1 MLKVENFRIE
11 NIGQRKYS
19 ARGFEIYI
27 GPVFRR
33 RFSPK
38 NRGGRDPLA
47 KLRELPAR
55 TEAKHGQN
63 FPLKIRYSPRYG
75 KLVASI
81 FFRSNFTTEDRRWS
95 NNGNTL
101 KEEINFDE
109 CESCKKKRKRK
120 KERSGFHV
128 IIIWGKW
135 LVTNRLLILRG
146 I

>member
-1 MLKVENFRIE
+1 MASTTFPTLSPILRVPWKTSGKKVAWNPSRGIFRELGQSIQKAYPMLKVENFRIE

-81 FFRSNFTTEDRRWS
+81 FFRSNFTTEDRR
-95 NNGNTL
+95 
-101 KEEINFDE
+101 
-109 CESCKKKRKRK
+109 
-120 KERSGFHV
+120 
-128 IIIWGKW
+128 
-135 LVTNRLLILRG
+135 
-146 I
+146 